1 MHERSPE
8 YSEGEGQST
17 LPHRPLPAPAAPE
30 PLTQESTHT
39 RQLDSLA
46 LATTPRRRVGELFE
60 HVWVNYLT
68 RDIRVQR
75 YANTCW
81 YRKSIANCCR
91 AICQAP
97 LPSNPVHNVVGGVC
111 TCRRL

>member
-8 YSEGEGQST
+8 YNVGEGQST

-30 PLTQESTHT
+30 PLTQASTHT

-68 RDIRVQR
+68 RDTDDAMNQ
-75 YANTCW
+75 
-81 YRKSIANCCR
+81 
-91 AICQAP
+91 
-97 LPSNPVHNVVGGVC
+97 
-111 TCRRL
+111 

>member
-8 YSEGEGQST
+8 YNVGEGQST

-68 RDIRVQR
+68 RDSILWIAQNVQQSVGIGDINACAFP
-75 YANTCW
+75 Y
-81 YRKSIANCCR
+81 IVLGPR
-91 AICQAP
+91 AWT
-97 LPSNPVHNVVGGVC
+97 VEGWE
-111 TCRRL
+111 